1 MAVGATRQQV
11 RQQFLMEAVAIS
23 LMGGLAGVVL
33 GTAIPLVARQLL
45 PQLAIPISPIAIA
58 AAIVVSVSVGAV
70 FGLLPAARAA
80 KLHPVEALRY
90 E

>member
-1 MAVGATRQQV
+1 V
-11 RQQFLMEAVAIS
+11 RQQFLLEAVAIS

-33 GTAIPLVARQLL
+33 GTAIPLAARLVW
-45 PQLAIPISPIAIA
+45 PQLTIPISPIAIA
-58 AAIVVSVSVGAV
+58 AAIIVSVSVGAV
-70 FGLLPAARAA
+70 FGLLPAVRAA

>member
-1 MAVGATRQQV
+1 
-11 RQQFLMEAVAIS
+11 
-23 LMGGLAGVVL
+23 
-33 GTAIPLVARQLL
+33 VARQLL

-58 AAIVVSVSVGAV
+58 AAIGVSVTVGAV